1 MASRTDW
8 QKGSHRPADRLWL
21 SYIGYGTIIAGLLIW
36 GFQLDKASSTWNVTP
51 CVGAAIASFGNQVI
65 MTILISFAVDSDKE
79 RSTDIGVCMNVYR
92 QIFGFVS
99 SISLRKCEITY

>member
-1 MASRTDW
+1 
-8 QKGSHRPADRLWL
+8 
-21 SYIGYGTIIAGLLIW
+21 
-36 GFQLDKASSTWNVTP
+36 
-51 CVGAAIASFGNQVI
+51 